1 MELGKLL
8 TFVGKSVK
16 DQVSGAAGGKTVEGY
31 VGNVISAIFGI
42 GGVIAVVVII
52 IGGVFYMTAQGDP
65 GKITKAKNCIFGG
78 VIGLVICLLA
88 FAIVTFAMNAFAGNI

>member
-1 MELGKLL
+1 MNLYTIIGLGI
-8 TFVGKSVK
+8 K
-16 DQVSGAAGGKTVEGY
+16 DQVTGAANGTTAQSI
-31 VGNVISAIFGI
+31 VGNVVKAVLGI
-42 GGVIAVVVII
+42 AGVIAGVVII

-65 GKITKAKNCIFGG
+65 GKITKAKNCICGG